1 MTRRLNTR
9 SNATT
14 NRPQIIPIHH
24 VSHSTTTSPNID
36 SSLMLILSHPERWNV
51 GLKTDFRQSLDQ
63 MSPTKVIAKADE
75 TLTKLQSMIGSAHSP
90 HSDISSSHPSNA
102 HDVYLD
108 AMGLT
113 LLVMVI
119 PPHALKCSPTRSTA
133 QVSIRA
139 TGTLNFCSVVALDRL
154 VLWLRWLD
162 QQLEMGGISK
172 VTAAAAAG
180 EHLFSL
186 LNRICLSNA
195 EHSITATRGI
205 LGILN
210 LLLTQCTSNKQ
221 KYSVDP
227 DICHTTSLVALLRH
241 MPDVQLQLE
250 ALEFI
255 YRLLPR
261 LKSERARFLSK
272 IGIGFDKNIVSFNST
287 NFWENSRRYLQVLNS
302 ENDGM
307 HGIPLTILLDKAKS
321 VLLDNGSSWAPKG
334 SVWLDIGRLHLN
346 LIVANDA
353 DGEVPEVD
361 MELLFTQIRS
371 FSTVVSES
379 EICMV
384 VDSAVT
390 RQIVTL
396 YTKEVKKVSRIL
408 DYHKVPQ
415 SSKSSVVMMP
425 VMVQVPQI
433 QPKSPASIFRDH
445 ISSPIDGTFEE
456 IENELKENISPLEI
470 LSDMETVVEKETEA
484 DSKPTPVPL
493 PSLPPV
499 PFRELSLEYMAK
511 TPTPVV
517 QVGRAPIIDAQHDSL
532 SGSVYSGGRACVAPK
547 AKRRIVAVT
556 KPVKRRPPKRK
567 RASHDAHPRNHNRTP
582 KTIDPIPEEIAPTPS
597 KKSALLLDSAPVSV
611 EIQTEHYDSHLL
623 LDNAAELIARR
634 THLLAQLQAASHL
647 ADLNPRIESSIC
659 SPITHQSKSTPIVYC
674 PAEDVRMKS
683 LLPHD
688 RPIDTVSY
696 QRTQKRQRQYCDA
709 KQDMYTATL
718 VSPQPVATLVK
729 VSGMHVTSESP
740 IPVQNRPALT
750 SAPVHW
756 TIATHD
762 KESPLNINSAIS
774 ELLDQ
779 ISQAYS
785 AFMTET
791 LEQVGNR
798 LNSATAD
805 TSYVVLVQRAVERRI
820 ERTHEFAGRIHA
832 LRQACRSPLP

>member
-1 MTRRLNTR
+1 
-9 SNATT
+9 
-14 NRPQIIPIHH
+14 
-24 VSHSTTTSPNID
+24 
-36 SSLMLILSHPERWNV
+36 
-51 GLKTDFRQSLDQ
+51 

-241 MPDVQLQLE
+241 MPEL
-250 ALEFI
+250 
-255 YRLLPR
+255 
-261 LKSERARFLSK
+261 
-272 IGIGFDKNIVSFNST
+272 
-287 NFWENSRRYLQVLNS
+287 RRYLQVLNS

-740 IPVQNRPALT
+740 IPVQNRPAL
-750 SAPVHW
+750 H
-756 TIATHD
+756 
-762 KESPLNINSAIS
+762 LRLAIS

-832 LRQACRSPLP
+832 LRQACRLPHDDFPACPSE

>member
-1 MTRRLNTR
+1 
-9 SNATT
+9 
-14 NRPQIIPIHH
+14 
-24 VSHSTTTSPNID
+24 
-36 SSLMLILSHPERWNV
+36 
-51 GLKTDFRQSLDQ
+51 

-186 LNRICLSNA
+186 LNRICLSM
-195 EHSITATRGI
+195 
-205 LGILN
+205 LN
-210 LLLTQCTSNKQ
+210 TQLQ
-221 KYSVDP
+221 Q
-227 DICHTTSLVALLRH
+227 HG
-241 MPDVQLQLE
+241 LQLE

-470 LSDMETVVEKETEA
+470 LSDMET
-484 DSKPTPVPL
+484 
-493 PSLPPV
+493 
-499 PFRELSLEYMAK
+499 ELSLEYMAK

-532 SGSVYSGGRACVAPK
+532 SGSVYSGEELVGDCA
-547 AKRRIVAVT
+547 
-556 KPVKRRPPKRK
+556 
-567 RASHDAHPRNHNRTP
+567 
-582 KTIDPIPEEIAPTPS
+582 DPI
-597 KKSALLLDSAPVSV
+597 KKVCTAARFCPVSV